1 MMAEIQE
8 KLKYLSITLFMF
20 EELNNTEEGENSLRE
35 EGGF

>member
-8 KLKYLSITLFMF
+8 KLKCLSITLFMF
-20 EELNNTEEGENSLRE
+20 QLNNIEEGENSLRE